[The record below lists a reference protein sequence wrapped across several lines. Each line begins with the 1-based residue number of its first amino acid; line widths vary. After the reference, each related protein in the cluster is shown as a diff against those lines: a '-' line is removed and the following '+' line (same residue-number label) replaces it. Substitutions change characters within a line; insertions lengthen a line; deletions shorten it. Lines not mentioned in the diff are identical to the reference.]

1 MVLMVLNDMYCLFL
15 VDIVFLVVN
24 IGIFWVCSF
33 LFLDVNFMVYYVDFK
48 CYIGVGI
55 NEVIKLWYVGKVYVF
70 FGFVCDYVVVLVVR

>member
-55 NEVIKLWYVGKVYVF
+55 NEVIKLWYLGLSFLICIFFVF
-70 FGFVCDYVVVLVVR
+70 WVVMC